1 MLYRTDGVQVVEYH
15 AYAKINLALSVL
27 GKREDGYHEI
37 VTLMA
42 PVNISD
48 LVSVEAKPQG
58 LEVFCP
64 DLPGL
69 AQHDNLAYRAAQ
81 SFLARQS
88 ISCGFRISIQKNI
101 PAGKGLGGGSSD
113 AAAALLAM
121 RDVACNLRGVS
132 LGLLMDMASEIGSDV
147 PFFIGANSKPP
158 LWQAAVCTGRGES
171 IHVVEGG
178 SYWLVL
184 VFPEV
189 KVATKMAYSQWDCLY
204 SGEPPIV
211 PESTGLESALSLD
224 LRMDRVVRA
233 LASNDPESLGKNL
246 YNDLEKPVYSCFPE
260 LSIIKENLLKSGAD
274 GAAMTGSGSA
284 VYGICSSRE
293 HGLEVRNKFLNMSR
307 ELPVRQAIVT
317 RTGV

>member
-37 VTLMA
+37 ITLMV
-42 PVNISD
+42 PVKISD

-69 AQHDNLAYRAAQ
+69 AQHENLAYRAAQ
-81 SFLARQS
+81 SYLARQS

-113 AAAALLAM
+113 AAAALLAI
-121 RDVACNLRGVS
+121 RDIACSPCKVS
-132 LGLLMDMASEIGSDV
+132 PGPLMDIASEIGSDV

-158 LWQAAVCTGRGES
+158 LWQGALCTGRGES

-178 SYWLVL
+178 SYWIVL
-184 VFPEV
+184 VFPELKV
-189 KVATKMAYSQWDCLY
+189 KTKMAYSQWDFLHP
-204 SGEPPIV
+204 GGPVIV
-211 PESTGLESALSLD
+211 SESPGLESIFSLD
-224 LRMDRVVRA
+224 PRIDRVVRA
-233 LASNDPESLGKNL
+233 LVSNDPESLGKNL
-246 YNDLEKPVYSCFPE
+246 YNDLERPVYSSFPE
-260 LSIIKENLLKSGAD
+260 LSIIKENLLRSGAD
-274 GAAMTGSGSA
+274 GAIMTGSGSA

-293 HGLEVRNKFLNMSR
+293 HGLEVRDRFLDMSR